1 MQVRILPPQLLI
13 LYAATIDAVRKTHSA
28 NSPSQLE
35 LREESCGRAS
45 QLAMAT
51 VLKTDELQ
59 GLEGSTPSPSADF
72 ELSNR
77 SRDMIDC

>member
-13 LYAATIDAVRKTHSA
+13 LYAATIDAVRQTCSA
-28 NSPSQLE
+28 NSPSQLG
-35 LREESCGRAS
+35 LREELFGRAS

-72 ELSNR
+72 
-77 SRDMIDC
+77 